1 MDWFKRAR
9 ANLLQNILM
18 AIIMEVRGAA
28 VHAFKLISGNIQVI
42 YITWSVPDL
51 YLQPL
56 LDRNPRVTRQDL
68 NPNEKSRIQKKV
80 SEFHIGY
87 KIRSFGSNCCFNG
100 VIINNPRSVL
110 AAGMAFMTSSEVIN
124 YCRHQLRPTINRCVR
139 TTHHFTTQSS
149 QFPGSHFQTQIPG
162 TIVLLTCGH
171 RIDYDMSNSFAGD
184 KKTAFWW
191 IE

>member
-56 LDRNPRVTRQDL
+56 PDRNPRITQQDL
-68 NPNEKSRIQKKV
+68 NPIAN
-80 SEFHIGY
+80 H
-87 KIRSFGSNCCFNG
+87 
-100 VIINNPRSVL
+100 
-110 AAGMAFMTSSEVIN
+110 
-124 YCRHQLRPTINRCVR
+124 
-139 TTHHFTTQSS
+139 
-149 QFPGSHFQTQIPG
+149 
-162 TIVLLTCGH
+162 
-171 RIDYDMSNSFAGD
+171 
-184 KKTAFWW
+184 
-191 IE
+191 